1 MKIINLTKNFT
12 DGDINKYLKALTKK
26 YLDFYIDIIE
36 VKVYEERDYLRF
48 ELKVLDDSNKII
60 PETNE
65 KIIRRY
71 TLYKAL

>member
-12 DGDINKYLKALTKK
+12 DGDINKYLKALIKK
-26 YLDFYIDIIE
+26 YLDSYIDIIE

-48 ELKVLDDSNKII
+48 ELKVQDDSNKII

-65 KIIRRY
+65 EIIRRY